1 MTEESYDVIVVGSGA
16 AGLTAA
22 SVAASQRQR
31 TLLVE
36 HAPVAG
42 GTTAI
47 SGGMVWIPANEK
59 MKAAGIA
66 DSLKAARLYLRQTL
80 PPDEGDPVREAF
92 LQRGDEALRYLEAH
106 TALRLRPVVRYPDYY
121 PDLPGATAG
130 GRVLESLP
138 FDASELGLDFV
149 LMRPPLPEFMAFGG
163 MMISREDMPHFRRM
177 ARSPR
182 SAWHVAKLIARYG
195 LQRLRAHRGT
205 TLYLGNALIGRLLKS
220 ARALGVEIRLQA
232 SVVSLLKAGDGRIRG
247 VELAQADGVPRR
259 VIANKGVVLATGGI
273 SHDAGLR
280 SQHVPASA
288 GTLSATVC
296 SGAAKSGVRLA
307 QEAGARTTTPAH
319 SRAFWVPASIFTRR
333 DGSQGVFPHTVTD
346 RAKPGLIAVD
356 RQGHR
361 FVNEAVSY
369 HEFVQAQLRHA
380 NTAIPA
386 WLVCDRKF
394 LWKYG
399 LGRIKPFT
407 VSLGAF
413 VADGYL
419 KRAATMVDLGKAIGV
434 PPEALAETVQTFN
447 ESAANGLDP
456 AFQRG
461 SDIYQRHLGD
471 GDHQPNPCVAPINAA
486 PFFAV
491 AVHPADLGMAAGLVT
506 DERARVLD
514 AAGRPMAGLWA
525 CGNDMHSLMNGAYP
539 APGIT
544 LGPAL
549 VFGYIAACDA
559 CSEVV
564 HPGKR
569 L

>member
-1 MTEESYDVIVVGSGA
+1 
-16 AGLTAA
+16 
-22 SVAASQRQR
+22 
-31 TLLVE
+31 
-36 HAPVAG
+36 
-42 GTTAI
+42 
-47 SGGMVWIPANEK
+47 
-59 MKAAGIA
+59 
-66 DSLKAARLYLRQTL
+66 
-80 PPDEGDPVREAF
+80 
-92 LQRGDEALRYLEAH
+92 
-106 TALRLRPVVRYPDYY
+106 
-121 PDLPGATAG
+121 
-130 GRVLESLP
+130 VLESLP
-138 FDASELGLDFV
+138 FDAGELGRDFV
-149 LMRPPLPEFMAFGG
+149 LLRPPLPEFMAFGG

-220 ARALGVEIRLQA
+220 AR
-232 SVVSLLKAGDGRIRG
+232 DCG
-247 VELAQADGVPRR
+247 VELAFQASVMSLLKGEDGRICGVELATSGGPSRR
-259 VIANKGVVLATGGI
+259 ILARKGVVLATGGI
-273 SHDAGLR
+273 SHDAALR
-280 SQHVPASA
+280 SLHVPASA
-288 GTLSATVC
+288 GTLSATVR
-296 SGAAKSGVRLA
+296 SGAAKGGVRLA
-307 QEAGARTTTPAH
+307 QEAGALATPPAQA
-319 SRAFWVPASIFTRR
+319 RAFWVPASIFKRR

-369 HEFVQAQLRHA
+369 HDFVQAQLRHA
-380 NTAIPA
+380 ETAIPA
-386 WLVCDRKF
+386 WLVCDHKF

-407 VSLGAF
+407 LSLSNY

-419 KRAATMVDLGKAIGV
+419 KRAATIGDLGKAIGV
-434 PPEALAETVQTFN
+434 PPDALAQTVQAFN
-447 ESAANGLDP
+447 QGAAQGLDP
-456 AFQRG
+456 AFKRG
-461 SDIYQRHLGD
+461 CDIYQRHLGD
-471 GDHQPNPCVAPINAA
+471 ADHQPNPCVAPIDAA

-539 APGIT
+539 GPGIT

-549 VFGYIAACDA
+549 VFGYIAACEA
-559 CSEVV
+559 SAQAAVTA
-564 HPGKR
+564 G
-569 L
+569 